1 MDGIN
6 DVDSGSSSNSNDY
19 ESYSPSVSGS
29 VRLDSMC
36 SSLVNWTTLA
46 HAIFLIDV
54 CLMLFTQK
62 TIYEIDNPSKFQTVR
77 SHTARTTHILATN
90 NIELSTWPPSMAIQC
105 CWPEEDSFDFC
116 LFVAIF
122 SCGNP
127 NLCTALYI
135 SQLKFLCAR
144 TIWRSSGERWMKL
157 KETQKKIM
165 IDNNR

>member
-1 MDGIN
+1 MWTAAAATTDF
-6 DVDSGSSSNSNDY
+6 
-19 ESYSPSVSGS
+19 ESYSSTVSES
-29 VRLDSMC
+29 VRLDSIC

-77 SHTARTTHILATN
+77 SHTVCARTLILATN
-90 NIELSTWPPSMAIQC
+90 NIELSTWPPSMAIVC
-105 CWPEEDSFDFC
+105 LLEEYSFDC

-127 NLCTALYI
+127 NLCTVLYI
-135 SQLKFLCAR
+135 SQLKFLCTR
-144 TIWRSSGERWMKL
+144 T
-157 KETQKKIM
+157 T
-165 IDNNR
+165 